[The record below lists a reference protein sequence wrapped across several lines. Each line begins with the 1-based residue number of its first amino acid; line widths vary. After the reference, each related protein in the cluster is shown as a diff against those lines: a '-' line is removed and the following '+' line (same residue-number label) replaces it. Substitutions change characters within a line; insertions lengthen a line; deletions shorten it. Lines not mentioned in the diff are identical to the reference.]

1 MIQNIKVK
9 CDKCEHEFLLN
20 AVGIN
25 DTNVIIDGQEYELQ
39 YFVCPECDKVYRILI
54 KDSKYYK
61 LVEELESAK
70 KRIRRNWGKM
80 GQQMQ
85 QTLNDVAMKK
95 QERLKA
101 YSVKLNQKFA
111 GVFEFTVPESGEQ
124 HIIYREENH
133 GYSKGE
139 N

>member
-70 KRIRRNWGKM
+70 KRIRRNWGKV
-80 GQQMQ
+80 GQRMQ
-85 QTLNDVAMKK
+85 GMLNDVAMKK

-101 YSVKLNQKFA
+101 YSIKLNQKFS
-111 GVFEFTVPESGEQ
+111 GVFEFTVPESGER
-124 HIIYREENH
+124 HIIYRENH
-133 GYSKGE
+133 GQSKGE

>member
-1 MIQNIKVK
+1 MNQKLKVK
-9 CDKCEHEFLLN
+9 CDKCEHEFFLD

-61 LVEELESAK
+61 LVEELESVK

-80 GQQMQ
+80 GQRLQ
-85 QTLNDVAMKK
+85 QTLNEVAMKK

-101 YSVKLNQKFA
+101 YSVKLNQKFP
-111 GVFEFTVPESGEQ
+111 GVFEFTTPENGEQ
-124 HIIYREENH
+124 HIIYRENR
-133 GYSKGE
+133 GQSKGE
-139 N
+139 K

>member
-25 DTNVIIDGQEYELQ
+25 DINVIIDGQEYELQ
-39 YFVCPECDKVYRILI
+39 YFVCPECDKVYRILV

-70 KRIRRNWGKM
+70 ERIRRNWGKV
-80 GQQMQ
+80 GQRMQ
-85 QTLNDVAMKK
+85 QILNDVAMKK
-95 QERLKA
+95 QEHLKA
-101 YSVKLNQKFA
+101 YSAKLNQKFT
-111 GVFEFTVPESGEQ
+111 GVFEFTIPESGER
-124 HIIYREENH
+124 HIIYHENH
-133 GYSKGE
+133 GQSKGE

>member
-101 YSVKLNQKFA
+101 YSVKLNQKFS
-111 GVFEFTVPESGEQ
+111 GVLEFTTPENGER
-124 HIIYREENH
+124 HIIYREKH
-133 GYSKGE
+133 GQSKGE

>member
-39 YFVCPECDKVYRILI
+39 YFVCPECDKIYRILI

-101 YSVKLNQKFA
+101 YSVKLNQKFP
-111 GVFEFTVPESGEQ
+111 GVFEFTTPENGERY
-124 HIIYREENH
+124 IIYRENH
-133 GYSKGE
+133 G
-139 N
+139 